1 MRSRIKTTLALLLF
15 IPIAGVSVRS
25 ASAQGAPTGSAAH
38 PTKIVDDDTPLPF
51 EIEGGYTYLRT
62 NEPPGSC
69 TCFGMQGGNGT
80 FAWTIK
86 DSGVG
91 IVADVAAI
99 HAGTIASTGYNLTIL
114 STTGGIR
121 YSPPVKSID
130 IQPFGQALFGIA
142 HASGTGAQS
151 PNPAAGNAGAAFA
164 LNVGG
169 GIDLPVSR
177 RFSVRLFEADY
188 LMTTFDNGGNN
199 RQNNLRVSLGAVFH
213 F

>member
-1 MRSRIKTTLALLLF
+1 MRSRIKTTLALLLV

-25 ASAQGAPTGSAAH
+25 AQAQAAAAAVAVPSDKVSGGDKEYH
-38 PTKIVDDDTPLPF
+38 F

-69 TCFGMQGGNGT
+69 TCFNMQGGNGG
-80 FAWTIK
+80 FAWDIK
-86 DSGVG
+86 DSGFALVG
-91 IVADVAAI
+91 DVAAV

-114 STTGGIR
+114 STTGGLR
-121 YSPPVKSID
+121 YRFPVKSID
-130 IQPFGQALFGIA
+130 LQPFGQALFGFA

-164 LNVGG
+164 LNAGG
-169 GIDLPVSR
+169 GIDLPVSDG
-177 RFSVRLFEADY
+177 FSVRLFEADY
-188 LMTTFDNGGNN
+188 LLTTFDNGSNN
-199 RQNNLRVSLGAVFH
+199 RQNNLRISIGAVFH